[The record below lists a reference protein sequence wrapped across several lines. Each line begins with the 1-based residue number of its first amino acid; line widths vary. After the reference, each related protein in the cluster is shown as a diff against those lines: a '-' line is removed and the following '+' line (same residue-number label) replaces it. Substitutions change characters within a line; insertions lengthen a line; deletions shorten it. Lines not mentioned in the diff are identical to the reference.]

1 MPSKPAVL
9 PLSPTTPFERAQV
22 RFLSRLWTGSELFSV
37 PSTFYDLYTPVA
49 KALRDVCEKY
59 RKAPTK
65 WPVDALIVHPA
76 VNELMKQRFAD
87 PGTITFQLQRAL
99 LLQGLLNKR
108 KRGELKPRPSGAA
121 KKKAAKKGK

>member
-22 RFLSRLWTGSELFSV
+22 RFLLRLWPASVLAGLNTNIQELSKPI
-37 PSTFYDLYTPVA
+37 PS
-49 KALRDVCEKY
+49 ALRTICEKY

-65 WPVDALIVHPA
+65 WPVDALIVHPE
-76 VNELMKQRFAD
+76 VRKTLDE
-87 PGTITFQLQRAL
+87 TFEPDDSAYRLVQDGLF
-99 LLQGLLNKR
+99 LQGLLNKR
-108 KRGELKPRPSGAA
+108 KRGELKPRPSGTA

>member
-22 RFLSRLWTGSELFSV
+22 RFLLRLWPASVLAGLNTTIHELSK
-37 PSTFYDLYTPVA
+37 PIPA
-49 KALRDVCEKY
+49 ALRTICEKY

-65 WPVDALIVHPA
+65 WPVDALIVHPKIYK
-76 VNELMKQRFAD
+76 LMEERFSD
-87 PGTITFQLQRAL
+87 SPVIFQLQQAL

>member
-9 PLSPTTPFERAQV
+9 PLAPTTPFERAQV
-22 RFLSRLWTGSELFSV
+22 RFLLRLWTPTALNTLE
-37 PSTFYDLYTPVA
+37 DLSIATVYLPVG

-65 WPVDALIVHPA
+65 WPVDALIVHPKIYK
-76 VNELMKQRFAD
+76 LMEERFSD
-87 PGTITFQLQRAL
+87 SPVIFQLQQAL

-108 KRGELKPRPSGAA
+108 KRGELKPRPSGMA